1 MRLTTQQVDWLNIG
15 FMLASAVAAFI
26 LPFEVFLF
34 AYAVLGPLHYLTEI
48 SWLHQRNYFASG
60 KRDYLWLFAIGVALF
75 VSAFL
80 IPWRDIAGGTNMSW
94 FWTATLPYL
103 AFIAA
108 LAMVVF
114 EKPTAKFA
122 CVVLGMLLLGL
133 IATWPAYTLIFG
145 IFLPTLIHVYVFTGL
160 FMLYGTLKS
169 GSRPGYLGLA
179 LFLLCPIV
187 LIFWRPDTGYVV
199 SDYGRTT
206 YAYFSLLNVK
216 ILNLIGVTAK
226 DQTQLQDVMYGSA
239 IGIAIMRCIA
249 FAYTYHYLNWFA
261 KTSIIQWHK
270 VPAKRL
276 IAITALWL
284 LSVGIYF
291 YDYRVGF
298 VALATLSFL
307 HVFLEFPLN
316 HRSIIGIVA
325 ELRRRWQNAAVGSP
339 SRAPVGAAIAE
350 RAR

>member
-1 MRLTTQQVDWLNIG
+1 MRLTTQQIDWLNIG
-15 FMLASAVAAFI
+15 FMLASAVAAFV

-80 IPWRDIAGGTNMSW
+80 IPWRDIAGGTRMNL
-94 FWTATLPYL
+94 FWAAALPYL
-103 AFIAA
+103 AFVAA

-114 EKPTAKFA
+114 EKPAAKVA
-122 CVVLGMLLLGL
+122 CVVGGLLLLSL
-133 IATWPAYTLIFG
+133 IAAWPVYTLIFG

-169 GSRPGYLGLA
+169 GSRPGYLGLG

-187 LIFWRPDTGYVV
+187 LIFWRPETGYVV
-199 SDYGRTT
+199 SEYGRAT
-206 YAYFSLLNVK
+206 YHDFRFLNQE
-216 ILNLIGVTAK
+216 ILRLIGVTAK

-261 KTSIIQWHK
+261 KTSIIKWHQ
-270 VPAKRL
+270 VPAQRL
-276 IAITALWL
+276 ITITAMWL

-316 HRSIIGIVA
+316 HRTIIGIGA
-325 ELRRRWQNAAVGSP
+325 ELRHRWQSASAAVP
-339 SRAPVGAAIAE
+339 ARAPVASAVPE